1 MLYDSTK
8 TRRERRTNDNRYE
21 LENLKVS
28 ECQPALKHGA
38 ESNRETLLQFVREV
52 QAPNEKVSQGHL
64 HQMAAPLQLEMSM
77 KKQWKKQF

>member
-1 MLYDSTK
+1 MSISPK
-8 TRRERRTNDNRYE
+8 TRGRKQQRNP
-21 LENLKVS
+21 S
-28 ECQPALKHGA
+28 
-38 ESNRETLLQFVREV
+38 REV